1 MKKKRI
7 LYSLRNCNPP
17 ERKKRDRIN
26 RMDFQKVFPYYSF
39 DKNKIDINLL
49 RRFIIQNNIPCDL
62 IYGPYSVQ
70 IHNNK
75 KVTKQKI
82 NSRFEILDL

>member
-62 IYGPYSVQ
+62 PSAL
-70 IHNNK
+70 
-75 KVTKQKI
+75 KI
-82 NSRFEILDL
+82 VAALSFSACVISICF